1 MLQPYRKLWSTP
13 AVVPALSAVF
23 LSALPIGM
31 ASLAIILSVQQ
42 WTGSLQWA
50 GTLAGVFGAGNAL
63 GLLIQGRL
71 LGGRNPAKLIMIM
84 SLLSAAGFASLIM
97 IGYADGPPVIMIG
110 VVGLAGL
117 SVPAITTAVR
127 AWLPTVVLDPA
138 GRTAG
143 YALLTVLFQGA
154 VLIGP
159 LLVSLAVAIALPAAG
174 LGLIAVLMLGSA
186 VLYRSAVRSRGGTTR
201 PAAARSGS
209 GSRWWRGGLGW
220 LLGINACV
228 GLAAGVTAVAIPGVT
243 SAAGLAFL
251 AGAIASAGALGDV
264 AGALGY
270 GARGWPGRPMTRLAV
285 VTGVAAA
292 MAALAWAVAGV
303 PWLLLFTGFCGGLL
317 AAPLGVLLSGQLDRV
332 VPAPDL
338 ARGYSSL
345 VCAGL
350 LAGAAG
356 SGLAA
361 AALPYLGERGL
372 LLLPPVALLGAV
384 GVAVPARWSVP
395 E

>member
-23 LSALPIGM
+23 VSALPIGM
-31 ASLAIILSVQQ
+31 AGLAIILSVQQ

-50 GTLAGVFGAGNAL
+50 GTLAGVFGAGNAV

-71 LGGRNPAKLIMIM
+71 LSGRRSANLIMVMGIV
-84 SLLSAAGFASLIM
+84 SAAGFAGLIM
-97 IGYADGPPVIMIG
+97 IGYAGGPQLIMIG
-110 VVGLAGL
+110 VVAISGLA
-117 SVPAITTAVR
+117 VPAITTAVR
-127 AWLPTVVLDPA
+127 AWLPGVITDPA

-143 YALLTVLFQGA
+143 YALLAVLFQAA

-159 LLVSLAVAIALPAAG
+159 LLVSLAVAIAMPAAG

-186 VLYRSAVRSRGGTTR
+186 ILFRAAVRSRPAVTR
-201 PAAARSGS
+201 PAEAARS

-220 LLGINACV
+220 LLGINVTV
-228 GLAAGVTAVAIPGVT
+228 GLAAGITAVAVPGVT

-251 AGAIASAGALGDV
+251 AGAVASAAALGDV

-270 GARGWPGRPMTRLAV
+270 AARIWPGRALTRVAV
-285 VTGVAAA
+285 VAGIAALVAAA
-292 MAALAWAVAGV
+292 AWAVAGI
-303 PWLLLFTGFCGGLL
+303 PWLLLVTGFGGGLL
-317 AAPLGVLLSGQLDRV
+317 GAPLGVLLSSLLDRV

-338 ARGYSSL
+338 ARGYSTL
-345 VCAGL
+345 VCASL
-350 LAGAAG
+350 LASAAG

-361 AALPYLGERGL
+361 AALPYLGVRGL
-372 LLLPPVALLGAV
+372 FLLPPVALLGAV
-384 GVAVPARWSVP
+384 GVALLARRSVP

>member
-23 LSALPIGM
+23 VSALPIGM
-31 ASLAIILSVQQ
+31 AGLAIILSVQQ

-50 GTLAGVFGAGNAL
+50 GTLAGVFGAGNAV

-71 LGGRNPAKLIMIM
+71 LSGRSPATLIMIM
-84 SLLSAAGFASLIM
+84 GLVSAAGFAALIM
-97 IGYADGPPVIMIG
+97 IGYAGGPQVIMIG
-110 VVGLAGL
+110 VVAISGLT
-117 SVPAITTAVR
+117 VPAITTAVR
-127 AWLPTVVLDPA
+127 AWLPGVIIDPA

-143 YALLTVLFQGA
+143 YALLAVLFQGA

-159 LLVSLAVAIALPAAG
+159 LLVSLAVAIAVPAAG

-186 VLYRSAVRSRGGTTR
+186 VLFRSAVRSRTPIARSTE
-201 PAAARSGS
+201 AARS

-220 LLGINACV
+220 LLGINVSV
-228 GLAAGVTAVAIPGVT
+228 GLAAGVTAVAVPGVT

-251 AGAIASAGALGDV
+251 AGAVASAAALGDV

-270 GARGWPGRPMTRLAV
+270 GARVWPGRALTRVAV
-285 VTGVAAA
+285 VAAI
-292 MAALAWAVAGV
+292 AALVATAAWAVARL
-303 PWLLLFTGFCGGLL
+303 PWLLLVTGFGGGLL
-317 AAPLGVLLSGQLDRV
+317 GAPLSVLLSGLLDRM

-345 VCAGL
+345 VCASL
-350 LAGAAG
+350 LASAAG

-361 AALPYLGERGL
+361 AALPYLGVRGL
-372 LLLPPVALLGAV
+372 FLLPPVALLGAV
-384 GVAVPARWSVP
+384 GVALLARRSVP